1 MNSQYMLLFS
11 ASEPSSLKVVRMI
24 KADFDDNTI
33 VEKINDVLIQD
44 KLINDDNNELV
55 IHIGGV

>member
-1 MNSQYMLLFS
+1 MLLFS